1 MPFGN
6 VDEYKHLKK
15 KILIPSGG
23 AGGEQQRAGRVRD
36 RCGAAGQ
43 GAAGAPLCP

>member
-1 MPFGN
+1 MYNNRQF
-6 VDEYKHLKK
+6 LF
-15 KILIPSGG
+15 PSGG